1 MGVLDRFEK
10 GIERAVNGAF
20 AKAFRSEVQPV
31 ELAGALRREA
41 DGRAAVVSRGR
52 TLTANSFTIE
62 LSDNDY
68 ARIGEMSGTLS
79 QELRQVVGE
88 HAASQGYSFVGPV
101 TVEFE
106 AVGDLDTGMYRVRS
120 TTQRPDGSSAAQP
133 ADRGGYDP
141 GARSSRPAT
150 GTMTSAR
157 PAVPT
162 GRPVTPTSPPYGSP
176 QPSAASPTP
185 DAGRGQAS
193 SGSDTVG
200 PGSLASGTSAG
211 AAAGSSS
218 AGSSSVGSSGRNAPA
233 PGSAVRGMVEID
245 GIQHLLTNEVTVFGR
260 SSTEAD
266 ITLDDPGISRKH
278 FQIVVDGTRA
288 TAEDLGSTN
297 GTTIHGQ
304 RINKVAL
311 TEGAVLTAGRIDV
324 VFHFATNAA
333 R

>member
-41 DGRAAVVSRGR
+41 DGHAAVVSRGR

-62 LSDNDY
+62 LSGNDY
-68 ARIGEMSGTLS
+68 SRLDEMSGTLS
-79 QELRQVVGE
+79 KELRQVVGE

-101 TVEFE
+101 TVQFE
-106 AVGDLDTGMYRVRS
+106 SVDDLDTGMYRVRS

-150 GTMTSAR
+150 GTMTSSR
-157 PAVPT
+157 QSVP
-162 GRPVTPTSPPYGSP
+162 GPSAPQSPPSFPAASRTAAAGPASDSIGPGAVAAGSGP
-176 QPSAASPTP
+176 GSAASAPSASPSP
-185 DAGRGQAS
+185 DPPPSERSAS
-193 SGSDTVG
+193 TD
-200 PGSLASGTSAG
+200 
-211 AAAGSSS
+211 
-218 AGSSSVGSSGRNAPA
+218 N
-233 PGSAVRGMVEID
+233 VRGIVEID
-245 GIQHLLTNEVTVFGR
+245 GIQHLLTDEVTVFGR
-260 SSTEAD
+260 SSSDAD
-266 ITLDDPGISRKH
+266 IQLDDPGISRKH
-278 FQIVVDGTRA
+278 FQIVIDAGRA
-288 TAEDLGSTN
+288 TAEDLSSTN

-311 TEGAVLTAGRIDV
+311 TDGAVLTAGRIGV
-324 VFHFATNAA
+324 TFHFPQNAT